1 MLHSTPAPPPPSV
14 RGTSGEGAN
23 APTPAP
29 PAAAVSG
36 RELNRKVI
44 HVATSL
50 AAAALVLEAPLA
62 TARALLLAAT
72 AAAATVEVVRH
83 LSPTVGRL
91 FNRAFGSM
99 LRNHEAR
106 GAITGATAMATGF
119 AAAALLV
126 PAPFAAAGIL
136 MAGLGDAAGALV
148 GRRFGRRRI
157 ARGKSLEGSLACLA
171 AAFASAALVPGIP
184 WTATTAAAL
193 ITAALELAPFP
204 WDDNL
209 ALPLLSALALW
220 GTAALTALFL

>member
-1 MLHSTPAPPPPSV
+1 
-14 RGTSGEGAN
+14 
-23 APTPAP
+23 
-29 PAAAVSG
+29 
-36 RELNRKVI
+36 
-44 HVATSL
+44 VASSL
-50 AAAALVLEAPLA
+50 AAAVIALEAPIA

-83 LSPTVGRL
+83 LSPAVGRL
-91 FNRAFGSM
+91 FNRAFGTM

-119 AAAALLV
+119 AATVLFV
-126 PAPFAAAGIL
+126 PTPFAAAGIL
-136 MAGLGDAAGALV
+136 MAGIGDAAGALV

-184 WTATTAAAL
+184 WPAAAVAAL
-193 ITAALELAPFP
+193 ITAALELAPLP

-220 GTAALTALFL
+220 GTAALLTVVL